1 MATCIIAMSDN
12 ADRQPEN
19 RESPG
24 KSGEKPGVFTVRSED
39 LLRGGREARIVHG
52 DEVYRLLVTRN
63 HKLILQK

>member
-1 MATCIIAMSDN
+1 MLNN

-19 RESPG
+19 IDSPG
-24 KSGEKPGVFTVRSED
+24 KFGEKSGVFTVRSED
-39 LLRGGREARIVHG
+39 LLRGGREAHIVHG